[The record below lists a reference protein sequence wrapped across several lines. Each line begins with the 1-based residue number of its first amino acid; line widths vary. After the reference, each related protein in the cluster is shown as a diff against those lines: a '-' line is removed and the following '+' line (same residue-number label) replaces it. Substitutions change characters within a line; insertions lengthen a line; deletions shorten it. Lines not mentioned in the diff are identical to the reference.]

1 MLSAFEFNAMHF
13 AIDEIKSVWVILG
26 ESPLKAQDISSQD
39 GG

>member
-26 ESPLKAQDISSQD
+26 KSPWKPKI
-39 GG
+39 